1 MRTTFLKKITPY
13 ILLLPVSVLLAIFL
27 MGLVNGIEQSFG
39 YAPYAGLT
47 EPTLDYYVAAM
58 SQYQLTDSIVYSI
71 VLSAAYTI
79 CAAAGA
85 IALSAALT
93 RLKAGPQTKLFAL
106 SVPLSVA
113 HIVVVLM
120 VVIMCGSSGMI
131 ARVLF
136 ALGLIQDAQTL
147 PSVIGAYTGWGI
159 ILVFMFKEIPYI
171 TLCTITLMSNIGNS
185 FSEASACLGASPI
198 RTFFTVTLPLCKSPI
213 IRASLV
219 VFAFAFGSYE
229 IPYLLGTTNPK
240 TIAVMAFYE
249 FQNNDI
255 VNRSY
260 AMTLITMMILITLIV
275 AIAYFVLMN
284 RESRGSRRNVGRAR
298 GGDALRHDS
307 DAVMFA
313 GSGGGGA
320 SRAATSTYAVKHSS
334 ADAKMAGGGRHD

>member
-1 MRTTFLKKITPY
+1 MSNAFLKKATPY
-13 ILLLPVSVLLAIFL
+13 ILLLPVSILLAIFL
-27 MGLVNGIEQSFG
+27 IGLVNGILQSFG
-39 YAPYAGLT
+39 YAPYAGQDTLT
-47 EPTLDYYVAAM
+47 IDYYVDAM
-58 SQYQLTDSIVYSI
+58 SQYQLTDSIIYSI
-71 VLSAAYTI
+71 VL
-79 CAAAGA
+79 AAACTLFAALGA

-131 ARVLF
+131 ARVLY
-136 ALGLIQDAQTL
+136 AMGLIQDSQSI

-171 TLCTITLMSNIGNS
+171 TLCTVTLMSNIGNS
-185 FSEASACLGASPI
+185 FSEAAASLGASPL
-198 RTFFTVTLPLCKSPI
+198 RTFFTVTLPLCKNPI

-229 IPYLLGTTNPK
+229 IPSLLGTTNPR

-260 AMTLITMMILITLIV
+260 AMTLITMMIVITLVV
-275 AIAYFVLMN
+275 AVIYFVLMN
-284 RESRGSRRNVGRAR
+284 REEKGKGN
-298 GGDALRHDS
+298 D
-307 DAVMFA
+307 
-313 GSGGGGA
+313 
-320 SRAATSTYAVKHSS
+320 
-334 ADAKMAGGGRHD
+334 